1 MVETHSLEDWETLPA
16 ERKLAVGVGTGQ
28 IVVIGDGTLP
38 PEDPPEDRVIRTG
51 FLRALILGR
60 VKGHTPHEKG
70 VRVQGAYL
78 RGDGPAGASGLDL
91 EGCDL
96 PDDLLLAYCRIP
108 DHLLLRS
115 ASLRNLYLNA
125 SHLGAGLD
133 ADRLRATGGV
143 FLRGEGKTGS
153 PEHRP
158 FVAMGEVRLV
168 GAKLDGDL
176 NCNGARLTAGK
187 TGDALVA
194 DRLDAT
200 GSVFLRGLEAEGD
213 VRLLGATL
221 GGNLSCTGARLTA
234 GETGMALNADG
245 LEATGTVFLSGLEA
259 TGEVRLPGAKL
270 GGDLDCNGARLT
282 AAKSPQTGERGKAL
296 NLQGA
301 RVTGVLFLRDGATVS
316 GVLVLTEADIGTIVD
331 DPGCW
336 PKAGDLVVDG
346 CRYGA
351 FVGGSPVDARRR
363 IDWLLLQPKSHLDSD
378 FRPQPWEECAR
389 VLRAMG
395 HEADA
400 RAVLIEKEKR
410 QRKARR
416 DRLRREH
423 LYEDAAWFSFWDA
436 LMGITT
442 RYGRQ
447 PLLAFAWL
455 AGLILLGL
463 GVFEGARNAEALKP
477 NDSIALRS
485 AEWVDC
491 VPGAERYSGE
501 GSQLACFLEQPEGRG
516 YPAFNPL
523 VYSADALLPIFDL
536 GMQEYWVADE
546 NTGFGQGARV
556 YLWVHVTLGWALS
569 LLAVAGF
576 SGLIRTDNTT

>member
-1 MVETHSLEDWETLPA
+1 MAETLRLKDWKPLPA
-16 ERKLAVGVGTGQ
+16 ERKLAESVGTGQ
-28 IVVIGDGTLP
+28 TVVIGDGTLP

-60 VKGHTPHEKG
+60 IAGHMPHEKG
-70 VRVQGAYL
+70 VQMRGAYL
-78 RGDGPAGASGLDL
+78 RGDNPEGDETAGLDL

-96 PDDLLLAYCRIP
+96 PGDLLLAYCRIP
-108 DHLLLRS
+108 DLLLLRS
-115 ASLRNLYLNA
+115 ASLRNLFLNA
-125 SHLGAGLD
+125 SHLGSGLGG
-133 ADRLRATGGV
+133 DRLRATGDV
-143 FLRGEGKTGS
+143 FLRGEGTPGS
-153 PEHRP
+153 AAHRP
-158 FVAMGEVRLV
+158 FVAEGE
-168 GAKLDGDL
+168 
-176 NCNGARLTAGK
+176 
-187 TGDALVA
+187 
-194 DRLDAT
+194 
-200 GSVFLRGLEAEGD
+200 
-213 VRLLGATL
+213 VRLLGAKL
-221 GGNLSCTGARLTA
+221 GGDLSCTGARLTA
-234 GETGMALNADG
+234 GETGRALNADG
-245 LEATGTVFLSGLEA
+245 LDVTGSVFLLGLEA
-259 TGEVRLPGAKL
+259 EGAVRLLGAKL
-270 GGDLDCNGARLT
+270 GGDLDCEGARLT

-301 RVTGVLFLRDGATVS
+301 RVTGALFLRDGATVS
-316 GVLVLTEADIGTIVD
+316 GVLDLTEAEIGAIVD
-331 DPGCW
+331 DPACW
-336 PKAGDLVVDG
+336 PNSGDLLLDR
-346 CRYGA
+346 CRYGS
-351 FVGGSPVDARRR
+351 FVGGAKVEGQAR
-363 IDWLLLQPKSHLDSD
+363 IDWLLRQPERYLGVE

-389 VLRAMG
+389 VLRSMG

-410 QRKARR
+410 QRRARR

-556 YLWVHVTLGWALS
+556 YLWVHITLGWALS

>member
-158 FVAMGEVRLV
+158 FVAMGEVRLL
-168 GAKLDGDL
+168 GAKLGGSL
-176 NCNGARLTAGK
+176 ACN
-187 TGDALVA
+187 
-194 DRLDAT
+194 
-200 GSVFLRGLEAEGD
+200 
-213 VRLLGATL
+213 
-221 GGNLSCTGARLTA
+221 GARLTA

-270 GGDLDCNGARLT
+270 GGNLDCNGARLT
-282 AAKSPQTGERGKAL
+282 AGETGDSL
-296 NLQGA
+296 FLQGA
-301 RVTGVLFLRDGATVS
+301 RVTGVLFLRAGAAVS
-316 GVLVLTEADIGTIVD
+316 GVLDLTEAEIGTITD
-331 DPGCW
+331 DPACW
-336 PKAGDLVVDG
+336 PKAGDLVLNR

-351 FVGGSPVDARRR
+351 FVGKSPVDARSR
-363 IDWLLLQPKSHLDSD
+363 IRWLSLQDAAR
-378 FRPQPWEECAR
+378 FGQEFWPQPWEECAR

-416 DRLRREH
+416 DRLRGRGDR
-423 LYEDAAWFSFWDA
+423 LRAGWFAAWDWF
-436 LMGITT
+436 MGATT
-442 RYGRQ
+442 RYGRE
-447 PLLAFAWL
+447 PLWALAWL
-455 AGLILLGL
+455 AGVWLYGAA
-463 GVFEGARNAEALKP
+463 VFHDAHRADALKP
-477 NDSIALRS
+477 NLPQIQRAQEWVLCGEAVGEAVLTARS
-485 AEWVDC
+485 ADPLAGRRA
-491 VPGAERYSGE
+491 PGESRI
-501 GSQLACFLEQPEGRG
+501 ACFHRQPEGQAHPRFD
-516 YPAFNPL
+516 AA
-523 VYSADALLPIFDL
+523 VYSLDTLLPVVSL
-536 GMQEYWVADE
+536 EMQSYWIPDDG
-546 NTGFGQGARV
+546 TGFGKGARY
-556 YLWVHVTLGWALS
+556 YLWGHIAAGWFFT
-569 LLAVAGF
+569 LLAVAGL

>member
-1 MVETHSLEDWETLPA
+1 MVETHSLEDWEPLPA
-16 ERKLAVGVGTGQ
+16 ERKLAESVGTGQ
-28 IVVIGDGTLP
+28 IVQIGDGTLP
-38 PEDPPEDRVIRTG
+38 PEDLPEDDPRVIRTG

-60 VKGHTPHEKG
+60 IKGHTPHEKG
-70 VRVQGAYL
+70 VRVRGAYL
-78 RGDGPAGASGLDL
+78 RGGNPDGEKTHGLDL

-96 PDDLLLAYCRIP
+96 QGDIALLACRIP

-115 ASLRNLYLNA
+115 ASLRNLFLNGSHLASGLSADGLAVSHGIQMRGLVANGGVRMLGARVAGNLEFDAAQLTAKAGLRWALNA
-125 SHLGAGLD
+125 EGVSVKGN
-133 ADRLRATGGV
+133 V
-143 FLRGEGKTGS
+143 FLRSVVPRSFWIPGQKVGDL
-153 PEHRP
+153 HRR
-158 FVAMGEVRLV
+158 FIAHGEVSMSGAWV
-168 GAKLDGDL
+168 GGNLD
-176 NCNGARLTAGK
+176 CSGAQLTAISD
-187 TGDALVA
+187 GDALGLQSVRVEGVFQLSNETRVVGVLDMVA
-194 DRLDAT
+194 
-200 GSVFLRGLEAEGD
+200 
-213 VRLLGATL
+213 
-221 GGNLSCTGARLTA
+221 ARL
-234 GETGMALNADG
+234 ENLAD
-245 LEATGTVFLSGLEA
+245 
-259 TGEVRLPGAKL
+259 
-270 GGDLDCNGARLT
+270 DLASWPPD
-282 AAKSPQTGERGKAL
+282 GK
-296 NLQGA
+296 
-301 RVTGVLFLRDGATVS
+301 
-316 GVLVLTEADIGTIVD
+316 LVLDR
-331 DPGCW
+331 C
-336 PKAGDLVVDG
+336 
-346 CRYGA
+346 CYGA
-351 FVGGSPVDARRR
+351 FVGKGTPVDARSRIRWLSLQDERR
-363 IDWLLLQPKSHLDSD
+363 WGQD
-378 FRPQPWEECAR
+378 FWPQPWEECAR

-410 QRKARR
+410 QRRARR

-556 YLWVHVTLGWALS
+556 YLWVHITLGWALS

>member
-1 MVETHSLEDWETLPA
+1 MAETLRLKDWGPLPA
-16 ERKLAVGVGTGQ
+16 ERKLATEMGTGQ
-28 IVVIGDGTLP
+28 TVVIGDGTLP

-60 VKGHTPHEKG
+60 IKGHMPHEKG
-70 VRVQGAYL
+70 VRVRGAYL
-78 RGDGPAGASGLDL
+78 RGDNPDGEETHGLDL

-96 PDDLLLAYCRIP
+96 PGDLGLFACRIP

-158 FVAMGEVRLV
+158 FVAMGEVRLL
-168 GAKLDGDL
+168 GAKLGGSL
-176 NCNGARLTAGK
+176 ACN
-187 TGDALVA
+187 
-194 DRLDAT
+194 
-200 GSVFLRGLEAEGD
+200 
-213 VRLLGATL
+213 
-221 GGNLSCTGARLTA
+221 GARLTA

-245 LEATGTVFLSGLEA
+245 LEATGTVFLRGLEA

-400 RAVLIEKEKR
+400 RAVMIEKEKR

>member
-1 MVETHSLEDWETLPA
+1 MVETHSLEDWEPLPA
-16 ERKLAVGVGTGQ
+16 ERKLAESVGTGQ
-28 IVVIGDGTLP
+28 IVQIGDGTLP
-38 PEDPPEDRVIRTG
+38 AEDLPEDDPRVIRTG

-60 VKGHTPHEKG
+60 IKGHTPHEKG

-158 FVAMGEVRLV
+158 FVAMGEVRLL
-168 GAKLDGDL
+168 GAKLGGSL
-176 NCNGARLTAGK
+176 ACN
-187 TGDALVA
+187 
-194 DRLDAT
+194 
-200 GSVFLRGLEAEGD
+200 
-213 VRLLGATL
+213 
-221 GGNLSCTGARLTA
+221 GARLTA

-245 LEATGTVFLSGLEA
+245 LEATGTVFLRGLEA

>member
-1 MVETHSLEDWETLPA
+1 MAETLRLKDWGPLPA
-16 ERKLAVGVGTGQ
+16 ERKLATEMGTGQ
-28 IVVIGDGTLP
+28 TVVIGDGTLP

-60 VKGHTPHEKG
+60 IKGHMPHEKG
-70 VRVQGAYL
+70 VRVRGAYL
-78 RGDGPAGASGLDL
+78 RGDNPDGEETHGLDL

-96 PDDLLLAYCRIP
+96 PGDLGLFACRIP

-115 ASLRNLYLNA
+115 ASLRNLFLNA
-125 SHLGAGLD
+125 SHLGAGLG
-133 ADRLRATGGV
+133 ADGLRATGGV
-143 FLRGEGKTGS
+143 FLRGL
-153 PEHRP
+153 
-158 FVAMGEVRLV
+158 VAKGEVRLL
-168 GAKLDGDL
+168 GAKLGGDL
-176 NCNGARLTAGK
+176 SCNGARLTAGEA
-187 TGDALVA
+187 GRALNA
-194 DRLDAT
+194 D
-200 GSVFLRGLEAEGD
+200 GLEATGAVFLKGLEAKGE
-213 VRLLGATL
+213 VQLLGAKL
-221 GGNLSCTGARLTA
+221 GGDLDCAGARLTA
-234 GETGMALNADG
+234 GETGMALKADG
-245 LEATGTVFLSGLEA
+245 LEATGTVFLRGLEA